1 MFSQRFFS
9 VYNDDMDTVNI
20 VLAADN
26 HGIRD
31 SLKKLK
37 EMYADYDL
45 FVHCGD
51 SEMEVSEMDG
61 YVCVKGNNDFAYYS
75 EIPYHM
81 TLNIKGQKILVT
93 HGHMILRSYF
103 NHEPLAERAKAEGA
117 DIVFFGHTHM
127 PCDETIDGIR
137 LLNPGS
143 VTQNR
148 DGSPP
153 SYMLVHISPEEV
165 TAEKKEFIQSFGRK
179 GGLLDRLM
187 KFLMGEKEEE
197 I

>member
-1 MFSQRFFS
+1 VIKALIFSDSHKQFEPMRLAIENE
-9 VYNDDMDTVNI
+9 VGVNWIIHAGDMNDDV
-20 VLAADN
+20 
-26 HGIRD
+26 
-31 SLKKLK
+31 
-37 EMYADYDL
+37 EDL
-45 FVHCGD
+45 MALYPKIPVA
-51 SEMEVSEMDG
+51 S
-61 YVCVKGNNDFAYYS
+61 VKGNNDFAYYS

-81 TLNIKGQKILVT
+81 TLNIKGHKILVT